1 LIPSGQ
7 HRLSKNRSGKDYFSV
22 IAFSSPHEGGDMKPA
37 LQWLRRFFWRRGGED
52 ARGSMLLLVFL
63 LPPLTLPARAEPL
76 TLKRAV
82 QLALAHSPLAGETIA
97 DEQRAFASMREA
109 RDQYIPQ
116 LNVGSGLGDS
126 WGYPLSLEGTAP
138 SLFNISAQSAVFN
151 PALREFVRA
160 ARSEYKAAGETS
172 RDRHNQII
180 QDTAL
185 TYLELVKWEQLI
197 EHLRQQ
203 HEDALKMQQVVEQRI
218 KEGVDSE
225 QTRTQARLATARANL
240 RITQAEGAVDVL
252 RSTMSQLTGLP
263 PAAIQTDS
271 ASVPALPEA
280 ALQDDL
286 TAKATEA
293 SPAVLSAQQHA
304 IAQGFRALGEHR
316 ALWPSLD
323 FATQY
328 AVLAKFN
335 NWTQFFP
342 TKAFERNNAT
352 VGVVI
357 RFPFLNFSQK
367 AHAEAA
373 DADAIHAKKE
383 VEVAKNQVSQETLK
397 LQRAVQQL
405 TAAQEVSELEYEI
418 AKSDAD
424 AIEIKMNAG
433 TASVHDAANSRT
445 EMTEKYGALQ
455 DATFQ
460 LLRAKIGL
468 LRATGEL
475 ESWAGQ
481 TK

>member
-1 LIPSGQ
+1 LI
-7 HRLSKNRSGKDYFSV
+7 LSAKTVSTRIVPAKTVSTK
-22 IAFSSPHEGGDMKPA
+22 AFLSPHEGGDMKPA
-37 LQWLRRFFWRRGGED
+37 LQLLRRSLFAALIFSLLASLAVPALGE
-52 ARGSMLLLVFL
+52 S
-63 LPPLTLPARAEPL
+63 L

-82 QLALAHSPLAGETIA
+82 QLALTHSPLAGEAVA

-116 LNVGSGLGDS
+116 VNVGSGLGES

-138 SLFNISAQSAVFN
+138 SLVNVSAQSAVFN

-160 ARSEYKAAGETS
+160 ARSEYKASGETS
-172 RDRHNQII
+172 KDHRNQII

-185 TYLELVKWEQLI
+185 TYVELVKWEQLMD
-197 EHLRQQ
+197 HLRRQ
-203 HEDALKMQQVVEQRI
+203 HEDTLKMQQVVDQRVQ
-218 KEGVDSE
+218 EGVDSE

-240 RITQAEGAVDVL
+240 RMTQAQGAVDVL
-252 RSTMSQLTGLP
+252 RSTLSQLTGLP
-263 PAAIQTDS
+263 ATEIETDPE
-271 ASVPALPEA
+271 SVPALPEIA
-280 ALQDDL
+280 PSDDL
-286 TAKATEA
+286 TAKATEV
-293 SPAVLSAQQHA
+293 SPAVASAQEHA
-304 IAQGFRALGEHR
+304 IAQSFRARGEHR
-316 ALWPSLD
+316 ALWPTVD

-352 VGVVI
+352 VGAVI

-405 TAAQEVSELEYEI
+405 TAAQEVSELEYGI
-418 AKSDAD
+418 AKSEAD
-424 AIEIKMNAG
+424 AIEIRMNAG
-433 TASVHDAANSRT
+433 TASVHDAANART
-445 EMTEKYGALQ
+445 ELTEKYGALQ
-455 DATFQ
+455 DANFQ
-460 LLRAKIGL
+460 LLRARIGL

-475 ESWAGQ
+475 EAWTGLA
-481 TK
+481 K